1 MNRRKKPLSMLLTAA
16 GLALVVAGGLSCMS
30 VKLTKGSPLDTS
42 VGLDIDIINGQL
54 SDFLLYSGKPLG
66 TTSADGKS
74 VAPYT
79 LAPNRDF
86 HINQLRFSVQLTGY
100 PAADVFTWLTKQT
113 EFSVLDWTGAEP
125 TWEEAGAT
133 ARSNPVTYE
142 KNFGI
147 QHAAWMDKKPSFT
160 LNFCAE
166 VDPQTDQCK
175 SGTSAPG
182 FPIIFGPESFVMTRQ
197 VAIYRANG
205 MQTAGDVG
213 NGVQGPKGTG
223 YSYIQAQSGGT
234 FAGKR
239 DEIYIIK
246 VAKPGKLD
254 GTAMVTVSSV
264 TGRDNVLDT
273 GGTNPTALKQLP
285 VTSGVPIALGS
296 NGATITFND
305 DAAPGTET
313 LGAPACGGAPTAWC
327 DRWIVRCTATDK
339 SVKQVEPSTRADW
352 QASAEIRLTTAAKDA
367 PIFRLPAENAKYLRV
382 TWSYQTD
389 AAVVYPKKTA
399 APGTVLAPNV
409 QVLGSDPKYFG
420 YGMKASFR
428 FFGECQPGSQ
438 SCPATPDPWAGW
450 KDNSLFK
457 PGDKVRV
464 TVNLTD
470 ENDRTLLV
478 DCNGKDGKD
487 KDPTKWVDVKSTCD
501 ASHIETCCLP
511 SYEAFKKKG
520 DGAGQDPAAPGLLY
534 QASPTIPGGEGFFNE
549 NRVNVQSIYLVGPK
563 QDIKQVWPGETADYV
578 SISQTI
584 GLASSVTGA
593 GNANKDCQANPTGPT
608 CPWLIVAR
616 PDWTFTL
623 PATAKPGTY
632 IVMFKIARQY
642 LGQRLYRIFQTSVGV
657 VAPNDPTYSPT
668 EYVQRVGNCTVCHVG
683 EAGLDKLRHY
693 SPDKDDFTCVV
704 CHGDPPAVAITH
716 IVHFQSPYWPV
727 RKNDCTLCHL
737 TQGSNIRAARGICG
751 SCHSE
756 EKAGHGRTDVAP
768 YAECGGSCHSH
779 EQSAHV
785 ALPPL

>member
-1 MNRRKKPLSMLLTAA
+1 MNRRTKPLSMFVAAA
-16 GLALVVAGGLSCMS
+16 GLAVVVAGGLSCMG
-30 VKLTKGSPLDTS
+30 VKLTKGSPLETS

-54 SDFLLYSGKPLG
+54 SDFLLYTAKPLG

-74 VAPYT
+74 VLPYT
-79 LAPNRDF
+79 VAPNRDF

-113 EFSVLDWTGAEP
+113 EFSVLDWTGAEA
-125 TWEEAGAT
+125 TWEEASAT

-160 LNFCAE
+160 LNFCSE

-175 SGTSAPG
+175 PNTSAPG
-182 FPIIFGPESFVMTRQ
+182 FPITFGSESFVMTRQ

-223 YSYIQAQSGGT
+223 YSTIQVQSGGT
-234 FAGKR
+234 FSGKK

-246 VAKPGKLD
+246 VAKAGKID
-254 GTAMVTVSSV
+254 GTAAVTVASV

-273 GGTNPTALKQLP
+273 GGTNPTALKQIP
-285 VTSGVPIALGS
+285 VTSGVPIALGTA
-296 NGATITFND
+296 GPTIVFAD
-305 DAAPGTET
+305 DASPGTES
-313 LGAPACGGAPTAWC
+313 LTAN
-327 DRWIVRCTATDK
+327 DRWIVRCTAVDK
-339 SVKQVEPSTRADW
+339 SVKQAEASTKADW

-367 PIFRLPAENAKYLRV
+367 PIFRLPAESAKYLRI

-389 AAVVYPKKTA
+389 SAVVYPRKTA

-428 FFGECQPGSQ
+428 LYGECQPGSQ
-438 SCPATPDPWAGW
+438 SCPAAPDPWAGW

-501 ASHIETCCLP
+501 AANHIETCCLP

-520 DGAGQDPAAPGLLY
+520 DGAGQDPAASGILY
-534 QASPTIPGGEGFFNE
+534 QASTTIPGGEGFFNE
-549 NRVNVQSIYLVGPK
+549 NRVNVQSIYLAGPK
-563 QDIKQVWPGETADYV
+563 QDIKQNFTTNPPDYV
-578 SISQTI
+578 SLSQTI
-584 GLASSVTGA
+584 GLGA
-593 GNANKDCQANPTGPT
+593 GTTGPGAANKDCQANPTGPT
-608 CPWLIVAR
+608 CPWIIVAK

-623 PATAKPGTY
+623 PADAKPGTY
-632 IVMFKIARQY
+632 IILFKIARQY
-642 LGQRLYRIFQTSVGV
+642 LGQRLYRIFQTSFGV
-657 VAPNDPTYSPT
+657 VSPNDPTYTPT
-668 EYVQRVGNCTVCHVG
+668 EYVQKVGNCSVCHVG
-683 EAGLDKLRHY
+683 EAGLDKLRHF
-693 SPDKDDFTCVV
+693 SPDKDDFTCVL
-704 CHGDPPAVAITH
+704 CHNLPSSPAVTITH
-716 IVHFQSPYWPV
+716 VLHFQSPYWPV

-756 EKAGHGRTDVAP
+756 EKAGHGRTDVAL
-768 YAECGGSCHSH
+768 YDECGGACHSH
-779 EQSAHV
+779 EQTAHV